1 MKYEVLEDYIINNKI
16 VKTGTILYLDKKT
29 AQELLIKG
37 KIKEL
42 KIIKN
47 RSIGLK
53 TSSKKL
59 KSNGAWI
66 CKRLWLIFR

>member
-42 KIIKN
+42 KIVKN

-59 KSNGAWI
+59 KNNGA
-66 CKRLWLIFR
+66 

>member
-1 MKYEVLEDYIINNKI
+1 MPPFFFMKYEVLEDYIIDNKI

-42 KIIKN
+42 NIVNN
-47 RSIGLK
+47 RSIGLN

-59 KSNGAWI
+59 KNNGA
-66 CKRLWLIFR
+66 

>member
-59 KSNGAWI
+59 KNNGA
-66 CKRLWLIFR
+66 